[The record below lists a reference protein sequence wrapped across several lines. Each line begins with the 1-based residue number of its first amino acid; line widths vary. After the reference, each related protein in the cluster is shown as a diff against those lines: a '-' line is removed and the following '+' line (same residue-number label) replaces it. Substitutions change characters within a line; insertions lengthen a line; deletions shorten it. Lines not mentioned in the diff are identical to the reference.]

1 MKCEILSFLSLK
13 VGLRDRGAGRRRRRV
28 CARSFALPLAV
39 VVLPITFLSYRSD
52 GASRK
57 MLVAPATT
65 DRPTDRARPR
75 TRFSPRRGPGRGP
88 LPPLSIRALSLS
100 LRLSCR

>member
-13 VGLRDRGAGRRRRRV
+13 VGLRDRGA
-28 CARSFALPLAV
+28 ARMCSFLPPSLSLA
-39 VVLPITFLSYRSD
+39 VLPITFLSYRSD

-65 DRPTDRARPR
+65 ATADS
-75 TRFSPRRGPGRGP
+75 SPSTPV
-88 LPPLSIRALSLS
+88 PLSLSPSDPPLSLS
-100 LRLSCR
+100 LRLARRRLLPSH